1 MRYNVNFKIYSNS
14 IDDNDDIHSN
24 FSRSQFKDLLK
35 LAFKLLCLLSNL
47 SDDDDVTVTIRKL
60 TLATSK

>member
-14 IDDNDDIHSN
+14 FDDYDDIHSN

-35 LAFKLLCLLSNL
+35 LELK
-47 SDDDDVTVTIRKL
+47 
-60 TLATSK
+60 